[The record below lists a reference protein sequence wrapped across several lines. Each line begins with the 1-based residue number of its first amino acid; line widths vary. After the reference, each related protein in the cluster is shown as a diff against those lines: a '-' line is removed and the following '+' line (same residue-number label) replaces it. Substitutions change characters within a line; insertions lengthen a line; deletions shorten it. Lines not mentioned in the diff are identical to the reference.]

1 MSILKVEDKNGN
13 VLEEHSVNRQIV
25 ISEESAYLMTSMLQ
39 DVLTVAGG
47 TGQAAYFGRPAAGKT
62 GTTSDWKDAWFAG
75 YTPSTV
81 GVVWMGYD
89 QEKTMAQW
97 KITGGS
103 YPARIWNAMMKVITA
118 DMPVEDFTRPDTI
131 VEIQVCKKSGLL
143 PGPYCPEEDII
154 TELGVKGKTPTSICD
169 FHPEGMPGDW
179 PGILQ
184 DDLPEHG
191 DSPGEEFGDHQGG
204 M

>member
-1 MSILKVEDKNGN
+1 
-13 VLEEHSVNRQIV
+13 
-25 ISEESAYLMTSMLQ
+25 
-39 DVLTVAGG
+39 
-47 TGQAAYFGRPAAGKT
+47 
-62 GTTSDWKDAWFAG
+62 
-75 YTPSTV
+75 
-81 GVVWMGYD
+81 MGYD